1 MMTCSHV
8 YRGNMVLYWAPKQ
21 WTNGV
26 RKVMRNLLMSPRW
39 KTWVWTLKVEHMV
52 LGNVGVYGNEAMV
65 VRDDWLRFV
74 AQSGMFPRLT
84 SIDLRRCYNI
94 TDAGVSALARG
105 CPQLTSINL
114 RCCYKMTDAGVSALA
129 QGCPQLTSINLSGCR
144 KMTDAGLSALA
155 RGCPQLTSINL
166 GYCYNITS
174 AGKNALRQGCP
185 QLKV

>member
-1 MMTCSHV
+1 
-8 YRGNMVLYWAPKQ
+8 
-21 WTNGV
+21 
-26 RKVMRNLLMSPRW
+26 MRNLLMSPRW
-39 KTWVWTLKVEHMV
+39 KTWVWTLKVEHLV
-52 LGNVGVYGNEAMV
+52 LGSDGNGNEAMV

-84 SIDLRRCYNI
+84 FINLYNCRKM

-114 RCCYKMTDAGVSALA
+114 DRC
-129 QGCPQLTSINLSGCR
+129 N

-155 RGCPQLTSINL
+155 RGCPQLTSIDLL
-166 GYCYNITS
+166 GCYNITS

-185 QLKV
+185 QLTV